1 MEKKLN
7 KLQNLINKIKN
18 DITIPILWD
27 FLDWFYDKLN
37 IHFNKERPD
46 LKLNKWNI
54 YFVNLWQNIWSE
66 LNKSRPCIIY
76 SSSFFNN
83 WNTVTILPI
92 KSYDWKKFRRNINI
106 FIKASSENC
115 LDEDSMVDISWIKQI
130 DKKRLWMY
138 TWNLEPEYLLKI
150 DKKVVRYFWIKNKQ

>member
-37 IHFNKERPD
+37 IHFNKDTP
-46 LKLNKWNI
+46 KVFPKKWDI

-66 LNKSRPCIIY
+66 LNKIRPCIIW
-76 SSSFFNN
+76 SVKQANF
-83 WNTVTILPI
+83 WNTVLVVPLKSFKWQKLNDFQGLI
-92 KSYDWKKFRRNINI
+92 KKSKINWLERDSVI
-106 FIKASSENC
+106 DFSS
-115 LDEDSMVDISWIKQI
+115 IKQTS
-130 DKKRLWMY
+130 KKRLL
-138 TWNLEPEYLLKI
+138 N
-150 DKKVVRYFWIKNKQ
+150 KVWKLDESDFEKLNKWLSFIFWIKKEE